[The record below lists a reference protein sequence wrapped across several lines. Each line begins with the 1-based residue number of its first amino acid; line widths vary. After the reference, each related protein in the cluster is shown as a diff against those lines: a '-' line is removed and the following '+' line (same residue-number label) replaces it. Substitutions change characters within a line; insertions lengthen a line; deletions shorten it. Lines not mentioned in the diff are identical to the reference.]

1 MKFKRQKCKNKTYHH
16 RGTAGEED
24 DCYFNQNGSADR
36 QWGRSCAT
44 VAFCAISSSNRGTGF
59 PWCFGGSA
67 WSENCSV
74 WVLKAKSMFPADLF
88 LPTVHLSCM
97 FPLGVRKYLY
107 TTSSITEAT
116 KENNNKD
123 REDIRERG
131 RRGKE
136 EQREEQEDKPIQHPR
151 TGFCHMLPCSVGCL
165 TEFMIYWPME
175 FWEMV
180 SVLLQ
185 LYKWEIGLI

>member
-1 MKFKRQKCKNKTYHH
+1 MALLGRKLFAILTRTVL
-16 RGTAGEED
+16 
-24 DCYFNQNGSADR
+24 

-44 VAFCAISSSNRGTGF
+44 VAFCTISSSNRGTGF

-67 WSENCSV
+67 WSESCIA
-74 WVLKAKSMFPADLF
+74 WILKAKSMFPVDLF
-88 LPTVHLSCM
+88 LPTIHLSCT

-107 TTSSITEAT
+107 TDAT
-116 KENNNKD
+116 KKNKNKG
-123 REDIRERG
+123 RKDIREGG

-136 EQREEQEDKPIQHPR
+136 EQREEQREDKPHQR

-165 TEFMIYWPME
+165 AEFMIYWPME